1 MAIIDFLGS
10 FDLKKK
16 GEAGFK
22 ALIADDKDDPSAV
35 HPHKYKERFI
45 QGMEKLQKYV
55 ESQNDVDDD
64 VNDDDD
70 DDNDNID
77 K

>member
-35 HPHKYKERFI
+35 HPHKYRERFI
-45 QGMEKLQKYV
+45 QGMEKLQKFV
-55 ESQNDVDDD
+55 ESEYKDAYEEEDDSFS
-64 VNDDDD
+64 DDI
-70 DDNDNID
+70 NV
-77 K
+77 